1 MASTA
6 ISGNDGS
13 NFDGYN
19 DYRGVP
25 VIGAWRWN
33 ADYGFGVSTE
43 MDVSEAYASIE
54 NIRQQANSTIL
65 FSIALL
71 VALTGVFAW
80 GRVRSGIAN
89 DKLQAGERLISEQLA
104 YQSALLDSI
113 PNPIFVKDTNTVF
126 TAFNRAYE
134 EAFGVDR
141 NDLIGKKVLELDYVP
156 EEDRKKFQQQ
166 DVQLIKEG
174 GIDQTEKS
182 IILKDGKMHEM
193 LYVRSTFTLSNGE
206 PGGMMGVL
214 FDITERKQAENA
226 VAEAEEQGR
235 LILESVRDGI
245 FGVDLKGRVTF
256 LNPAVQNLLGYDA
269 EELMGK
275 GVHPIIHHSRADGS
289 RYPVEECPMRAAFT
303 EGKSSM
309 VDDEVLWRKDGRPVE
324 VEYSAMPIH
333 KDDSLM
339 GAVIVF
345 RDISERIQAQIELAK
360 ARDDA
365 EAAAKAKSDFL
376 ANMSHEIRTPMN
388 AIIGLSDLA
397 LRTELTAKQQD
408 YLNKVHSSAN
418 SLLGIINDIL
428 DFSKIE
434 AGKLDIE
441 SAPFSLYAVLENL
454 ATVVSIKTQE
464 KGLEL
469 LFSRDPDVPAELIGD
484 PLRLGQVLVNLLNNA
499 VKFTHEGEILVAI
512 GLVNKEN
519 GKAKL
524 KFSVRDTGI
533 GMTEEQLGRMF
544 KSFSQADTST
554 SRKYG
559 GTGLGLAISKQLVE
573 LMDGH
578 IWVESEP
585 GKGST
590 FSFEVMLGIDTETRY
605 HLHQVTTDLKGMRV
619 LVVDDN
625 PHAREILDAYLGQ
638 FGLEVDSVSSGEQAI
653 SILKGNAGK
662 PYKLVLMDYLMPGG
676 MDGLETTIHIK
687 KELALTVTP
696 KIILVTAHSHSE
708 YEDADG
714 IDAIDNEMHKPVNP
728 SLLLDVIMETF
739 GHEVVSM
746 AKGRRQ
752 SQGVDMGELRPI
764 QGAHILL
771 AEDNLINQQVATEF
785 LEQAKFSVE
794 IANNGQEALDKLA
807 ENTYDCVLMDIQM
820 PVMDGYTAT
829 REIRKLD
836 KYKDLPVLAMTA
848 NAMVED
854 KEQALAAGMNDHI
867 AKPIDPQVMFATLV
881 KWIEPGERTLPDVM
895 EEDAPAVADTDS
907 LPDRLFGIDIDAGLQ
922 RVGGN
927 PKLFRKLLGEF
938 YLDHG
943 EDINAIRTALEQG
956 DNGTAERLAHT
967 IKGVAATIG
976 AAELNLR
983 AKDLEAAIKSGQM
996 DNVDEL
1002 VEQLAITMAP
1012 VLEGLSALVPS
1023 ESEDVSSEA
1032 ATPLTPEEISQL
1044 LDELAEMLEE
1054 MDPDAEE
1061 KVVELTRRLGSQAD
1075 PRLLRMLATQVSGFE
1090 FEDAQ
1095 DSLQKLKSTFS

>member
-1 MASTA
+1 MPS
-6 ISGNDGS
+6 
-13 NFDGYN
+13 
-19 DYRGVP
+19 P
-25 VIGAWRWN
+25 
-33 ADYGFGVSTE
+33 
-43 MDVSEAYASIE
+43 
-54 NIRQQANSTIL
+54 
-65 FSIALL
+65 
-71 VALTGVFAW
+71 
-80 GRVRSGIAN
+80 
-89 DKLQAGERLISEQLA
+89 RL
-104 YQSALLDSI
+104 
-113 PNPIFVKDTNTVF
+113 
-126 TAFNRAYE
+126 
-134 EAFGVDR
+134 
-141 NDLIGKKVLELDYVP
+141 
-156 EEDRKKFQQQ
+156 
-166 DVQLIKEG
+166 
-174 GIDQTEKS
+174 KS
-182 IILKDGKMHEM
+182 K
-193 LYVRSTFTLSNGE
+193 
-206 PGGMMGVL
+206 
-214 FDITERKQAENA
+214 
-226 VAEAEEQGR
+226 
-235 LILESVRDGI
+235 ILESVRDGI

-289 RYPVEECPMRAAFT
+289 SYPVEECPMRAAFT

-345 RDISERIQAQIELAK
+345 RDISERKRVQIELGK

-785 LEQAKFSVE
+785 LEQAKLIVD
-794 IANNGQEALDKLA
+794 IANNGQEALDKLT

-867 AKPIDPQVMFATLV
+867 AKPIDPQV
-881 KWIEPGERTLPDVM
+881 ERKLPDMV
-895 EEDAPAVADTDS
+895 EENSPAADDSDS
-907 LPDRLFGIDIDAGLQ
+907 LPERLFGINIDAGLQ

-943 EDINAIRTALEQG
+943 DDISAIRSALERG
-956 DNGTAERLAHT
+956 DNSTAERLAHT

-983 AKDLEAAIKSGQM
+983 AKDLESAIKSGQM

-1002 VEQLAITMAP
+1002 VEQLAITMVP
-1012 VLEGLSALVPS
+1012 VFEGLSVLVPS
-1023 ESEDVSSEA
+1023 ESEDVSVEKA
-1032 ATPLTPEEISQL
+1032 VPLTPEEIGQL
-1044 LDELAEMLEE
+1044 LDELAEMLEQ
-1054 MDPDAEE
+1054 MDPDAED

-1075 PRLLRMLATQVSGFE
+1075 PKLLRMLATQVSGFE

-1095 DSLQKLKSTFS
+1095 ESLQKLKSTFS